1 MRPVL
6 ALFLLLPACAV
17 PPHAS
22 DPTIPSTQVRTPHF
36 AAPEF
41 RLHVLSVN
49 GAQIPEQALER
60 SVATISRQ
68 LGRPVRVV
76 HHSPMV
82 YTPEELG
89 PRGEPGAF
97 PIIENGRTISE
108 AELVPLYG
116 QPYLLAEPRDGILG
130 VVGVP
135 QPDGMLIPKPYIE
148 EATALVIVV
157 PGTANN
163 LTGFTTSAAIA
174 PSGERQ
180 PSIVYL
186 RDAAIRGRSGFF
198 VSYHK
203 LYEWTLTHELGH
215 VLRVPASNSQI
226 WNVPG
231 LGPHCTH
238 PECVM
243 YTGLD
248 WRVVVSGVLH
258 GWPLDFCSECA
269 MELSAARAAAATPP

>member
-1 MRPVL
+1 MRLLL
-6 ALFLLLPACAV
+6 ALLVLPACAV
-17 PPHAS
+17 PPHAA
-22 DPTIPSTQVRTPHF
+22 DPAIPSAQVRTPHF

-49 GAQIPEQALER
+49 GVQIPDQAIER
-60 SVATISRQ
+60 SVATISKH

-76 HHSPMV
+76 HHSPVV
-82 YTPEELG
+82 YAPEQLE
-89 PRGEPGAF
+89 PHGEPRAF
-97 PIIENGRTISE
+97 PVFEDTRAITE
-108 AELVPLYG
+108 ADLLALNG
-116 QPYLLAEPRDGILG
+116 QPYLLANPRDGILG
-130 VVGVP
+130 AVGVP
-135 QPDGMLIPKPYIE
+135 QPDGRFLPRPYIE

-174 PSGERQ
+174 PDATNQ
-180 PSIVYL
+180 PAIVYL
-186 RDAAIRGRSGFF
+186 RDAAIRNRSDFF

-215 VLRVPASNSQI
+215 VLRVPASNSHI

-248 WRVVVSGVLH
+248 WRVVLSGMLH

-269 MELSAARAAAATPP
+269 AELFAERAAAATPR